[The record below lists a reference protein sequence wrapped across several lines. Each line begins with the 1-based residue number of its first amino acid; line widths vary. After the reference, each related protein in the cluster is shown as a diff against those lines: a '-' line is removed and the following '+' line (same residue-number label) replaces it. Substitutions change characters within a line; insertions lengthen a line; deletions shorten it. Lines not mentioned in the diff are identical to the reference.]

1 MVRLTLLGGLRIE
14 DPDGPLPG
22 RASQRR
28 RLGLLALL
36 ASPPHHHVARD
47 KLTAYLWPD
56 ANDERARHSL
66 SSALYDLR
74 AELGEDAVMASGDE
88 LMLNTAVVRT
98 DVARFEAAQA
108 EGDLAEAVD
117 AYAGPFLDGFFL
129 SDAEEFERWADGERQ
144 RYARA
149 YQEALHDLARQRA
162 QAGDLR
168 GAADAWHRL
177 SVADPYSAR
186 VAIGYMKA
194 LEAIG
199 DRAGALQFAR
209 VHTALLREEFG
220 AQPEPE
226 VTALA
231 ERLRETPLT
240 SPAGALPVDPDGVRP
255 EAPAAATVVQRPSP
269 YPTTDLPALSPVAA
283 PARTSRRAVWALAV
297 LGLALAAAGTVTWAL
312 AGRGALEVL
321 GADERVGVAVLPF
334 QNLSGSEAMDPFSE
348 GLTEEIIS
356 GLGRV
361 QSLRIPSRTTI
372 ISYQRRAAPVATV
385 GAELGVAYVLE
396 GTVRSENE
404 RIRITANLVEA
415 GQGSV
420 IWRDQYDLR
429 MVSVFQAQEEIAQAV
444 VRAVA
449 PQLAGVV
456 GPLVEP
462 TTRDPAA
469 YSLYLKGRAHWYG
482 RSPDDLRSAL
492 SYFQDALDQDPGY
505 ALAYSAI
512 ADVHNQLGAFDYGL
526 AAPSRTFPLAR
537 EAAERALEL
546 DPDLPEAHAALG
558 NVLFNY
564 DWDLPAA
571 EASYRRAIRLNPG
584 YGMARHWLSLLLS
597 ADGRHDEGLRE
608 IYRARELDPRSPVLS
623 TSLARHHYF
632 RRDFERALDE
642 YETAIAL
649 DPTYAM
655 SHLGAGLVLVAL
667 GEYDRALEH
676 YAHAADLV
684 GTPFPATLAL
694 IAHAEARAGRRAR
707 AVVIERDL
715 LRQRSAGVYVPPH
728 YLAMVALG
736 LGDQARAIALLGE
749 SLQERSA
756 AMIYARMDPVV
767 DLLRPD
773 PGFQALLRQI
783 GPMAPAER
791 PTRSVS
797 PRTAAVPRPTAEAA
811 ASPAW

>member
-36 ASPPHHHVARD
+36 ASPPHHHIARD

-74 AELGEDAVMASGDE
+74 AELGEDAVLASGDE

-98 DVARFEAAQA
+98 DVARFEAGLA
-108 EGDLAEAVD
+108 EGDLAGAVD
-117 AYAGPFLDGFFL
+117 AYA
-129 SDAEEFERWADGERQ
+129 S
-144 RYARA
+144 
-149 YQEALHDLARQRA
+149 
-162 QAGDLR
+162 
-168 GAADAWHRL
+168 
-177 SVADPYSAR
+177 
-186 VAIGYMKA
+186 
-194 LEAIG
+194 
-199 DRAGALQFAR
+199 
-209 VHTALLREEFG
+209 
-220 AQPEPE
+220 
-226 VTALA
+226 
-231 ERLRETPLT
+231 
-240 SPAGALPVDPDGVRP
+240 
-255 EAPAAATVVQRPSP
+255 
-269 YPTTDLPALSPVAA
+269 
-283 PARTSRRAVWALAV
+283 
-297 LGLALAAAGTVTWAL
+297 
-312 AGRGALEVL
+312 
-321 GADERVGVAVLPF
+321 F

-372 ISYQRRAAPVATV
+372 ISYQRRAATV

-404 RIRITANLVEA
+404 RIRITASLVEA

-420 IWRDQYDLR
+420 VWRDQYDLR

-492 SYFQDALDQDPGY
+492 SCFQHALDQDPGY

-546 DPDLPEAHAALG
+546 DPDLPKAHAALG

-571 EASYRRAIRLNPG
+571 EARYRRAIRLNPG
-584 YGMARHWLSLLLS
+584 YGMARHWLSLLLC

-608 IYRARELDPRSPVLS
+608 IYRARELDPHSPVLS
-623 TSLARHHYF
+623 TSLARHYYF
-632 RRDFERALDE
+632 RRDFDRALDE

-655 SHLGAGLVLVAL
+655 SHLGAGLVLAAL

-676 YAHAADLV
+676 YAHATELV

-694 IAHAEARAGRRAR
+694 VAHAEALAGRLEQ
-707 AVVIERDL
+707 AVAIERDL
-715 LRQRSAGVYVPPH
+715 LRQRSAGVYMPPH
-728 YLAMVALG
+728 YLAIVALG
-736 LGDQARAIALLGE
+736 LGDQARAVALLGE

-773 PGFQALLRQI
+773 PGFQALVRQI
-783 GPMAPAER
+783 APLAPPER
-791 PTRSVS
+791 STRSIS
-797 PRTAAVPRPTAEAA
+797 PRTAAVPLPRAEAA
-811 ASPAW
+811 ASPAR